1 MNDEEPLYIKLE
13 DVDRHENGDVTYR
26 FDMDEQAAKCAAQEG
41 MKLFLYC
48 GVSRVDLQDVYDWIL
63 SQAEGVGE

>member
-1 MNDEEPLYIKLE
+1 MENEDALYIKLE
-13 DVDRHENGDVTYR
+13 DVANHENGDVTYK

-41 MKLFLYC
+41 LKLFLYC

-63 SQAEGVGE
+63 SQAEGVRE